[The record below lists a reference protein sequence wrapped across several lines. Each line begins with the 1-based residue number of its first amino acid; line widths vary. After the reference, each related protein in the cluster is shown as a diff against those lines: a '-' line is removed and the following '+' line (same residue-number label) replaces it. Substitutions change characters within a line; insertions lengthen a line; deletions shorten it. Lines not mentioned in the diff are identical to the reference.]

1 MRKLMIL
8 IIITA
13 FFTACDKDD
22 DPIVFPKSDAEL
34 IADEILNY
42 KTNKAT
48 IYRAP
53 SSSYFFKDIIFEI
66 EVHFLIVKDNRGDT
80 HYFHLNDLSYMYYC
94 TEKKSFTFYFE

>member
-22 DPIVFPKSDAEL
+22 DPIVFPKSDA
-34 IADEILNY
+34 N
-42 KTNKAT
+42 

-53 SSSYFFKDIIFEI
+53 
-66 EVHFLIVKDNRGDT
+66 
-80 HYFHLNDLSYMYYC
+80 
-94 TEKKSFTFYFE
+94 